1 MKQLATISKTS
12 VHAADTSVS
21 APQAKNPMDS
31 ADSQVNSSPAVTGKG
46 LVWDEETA
54 EAFETIRGVIAHE
67 LTKYGLQ
74 QHLEDVYQDTYFEAF
89 YSSATYDPSK
99 GELSVWFQ
107 GIARHV
113 ARMCVRRV
121 LRNDSRVLSLDEGLE
136 HGLDFVDD
144 QDCTNNSLET
154 EHILRALSLAVGH
167 HVAFERALVLAFRY
181 DGDTGAAAEFLGI
194 PRRTVQWSQQM
205 VRKSGVLIA
214 RALTVR
220 AAREEY
226 GKAHEPVTVGEL
238 MWCLPSEVDA
248 ADYVRLLGQVGSVD
262 KVSKADVMAV
272 TGLSRPEAGRYVS
285 EVVRMLSIARSVVE
299 TGTLAIAD
307 KEA

>member
-21 APQAKNPMDS
+21 AAQAKNPMDS

-54 EAFETIRGVIAHE
+54 AAFETIRGVIAHE

-74 QHLEDVYQDTYFEAF
+74 QHLEDVYQDTYLEAF
-89 YSSATYDPSK
+89 HSSATYDPSK
-99 GELSVWFQ
+99 GELSVWFR
-107 GIARHV
+107 GV
-113 ARMCVRRV
+113 AWTVVMRCIRKNLRREGRECSYEAHLEDAAGGV
-121 LRNDSRVLSLDEGLE
+121 DELE
-136 HGLDFVDD
+136 ETA
-144 QDCTNNSLET
+144 QT

-181 DGDTGAAAEFLGI
+181 DGDTGSAAEFLGI

-205 VRKSGVLIA
+205 VRKFGVVIA

-238 MWCLPSEVDA
+238 MWCLPQEVDA
-248 ADYVRLLGQVGSVD
+248 AKYAQLLGQAGSVE
-262 KVSKADVMAV
+262 KVSKADLMTV
-272 TGLSRPEAGRYVS
+272 TGLSGTAALQYAS

-299 TGTLAIAD
+299 TGTLAIAE

>member
-1 MKQLATISKTS
+1 
-12 VHAADTSVS
+12 
-21 APQAKNPMDS
+21 MDS

-54 EAFETIRGVIAHE
+54 AAFETIRGVIAHE

-74 QHLEDVYQDTYFEAF
+74 QHLEDVYQDTYLEAF
-89 YSSATYDPSK
+89 HSSATYDPSK
-99 GELSVWFQ
+99 GELSVWFR
-107 GIARHV
+107 GV
-113 ARMCVRRV
+113 AWTVVMRCIRKNLRREGRECSYEAHLEDAAGV
-121 LRNDSRVLSLDEGLE
+121 IDELE
-136 HGLDFVDD
+136 ETA
-144 QDCTNNSLET
+144 QT

-181 DGDTGAAAEFLGI
+181 DGDTGSAAEFLGI

-205 VRKSGVLIA
+205 VRKFGVVIA

-238 MWCLPSEVDA
+238 LWCLPQEVDA
-248 ADYVRLLGQVGSVD
+248 AGYVQLLGQAGSVD
-262 KVSKADVMAV
+262 KVSKADLMTV
-272 TGLSRPEAGRYVS
+272 TGLSGTAALQYAS

-299 TGTLAIAD
+299 TGTLAIAE

>member
-1 MKQLATISKTS
+1 MGLINSKQTA
-12 VHAADTSVS
+12 HAAASSVAAS
-21 APQAKNPMDS
+21 QAKNPTGS
-31 ADSQVNSSPAVTGKG
+31 ADSQVKSAVAPNEG
-46 LVWDEETA
+46 LVWNEATA
-54 EAFETIRGVIAHE
+54 AAFETIREVITYE
-67 LTKYGLQ
+67 LAKYGLCEYA
-74 QHLEDVYQDTYFEAF
+74 EDVYQDTYLAAF
-89 YSSATYDPSK
+89 HTPSRVGPSQ
-99 GELSVWFQ
+99 GELGAWFR

-121 LRNDSRVLSLDEGLE
+121 LRNDALVLSLDAEQD
-136 HGLDFVDD
+136 LDVEQ
-144 QDCTNNSLET
+144 QDLDVEQYQQL

-167 HVAFERALVLAFRY
+167 HVAFERALVLAFRH

-205 VRKSGVLIA
+205 VRKFGVVIA

-238 MWCLPSEVDA
+238 MWCLPQEVDA
-248 ADYVRLLGQVGSVD
+248 AGYVHLLGQVGSVK

-299 TGTLAIAD
+299 TGTLAIAE

>member
-1 MKQLATISKTS
+1 MGLVNSKQTA
-12 VHAADTSVS
+12 HAAASSV
-21 APQAKNPMDS
+21 AALQAKNPTDS
-31 ADSQVNSSPAVTGKG
+31 VDSQVKSAVALSEG
-46 LVWDEETA
+46 LVWDEATA
-54 EAFETIRGVIAHE
+54 EAFETIREVITYE
-67 LTKYGLQ
+67 LAKYDLCEYA
-74 QHLEDVYQDTYFEAF
+74 EDVYQDTYLAAF
-89 YSSATYDPSK
+89 HTPSRVGPSQ
-99 GELSVWFQ
+99 GELGAWFR

-121 LRNDSRVLSLDEGLE
+121 LRNDALVLSLDAEQD
-136 HGLDFVDD
+136 LDVEQ
-144 QDCTNNSLET
+144 QDLDVEQYQQL

-205 VRKSGVLIA
+205 VRKFGVVIA

-238 MWCLPSEVDA
+238 MWCLPQEVDA
-248 ADYVRLLGQVGSVD
+248 AGYVQLLGQAGSVE

-299 TGTLAIAD
+299 TGTLAIDD

>member
-1 MKQLATISKTS
+1 MGLVNSKQAA
-12 VHAADTSVS
+12 HAAASSVAAS
-21 APQAKNPMDS
+21 QAKNPTGS
-31 ADSQVNSSPAVTGKG
+31 VDSQVKSVVAASEG
-46 LVWDEETA
+46 LVWNEATA
-54 EAFETIRGVIAHE
+54 EAFETIREVITYE
-67 LTKYGLQ
+67 LAKYDLCEYA
-74 QHLEDVYQDTYFEAF
+74 EDVYQDTYLAAF
-89 YSSATYDPSK
+89 HTPSRVGPSQ
-99 GELSVWFQ
+99 GELGAWFR
-107 GIARHV
+107 GIARYV

-121 LRNDSRVLSLDEGLE
+121 LRNDALVLSLDAEQD
-136 HGLDFVDD
+136 LDVEQ
-144 QDCTNNSLET
+144 QDLDVEQYQQL

-205 VRKSGVLIA
+205 VRKFGVVIA

-238 MWCLPSEVDA
+238 LWCLPQEVDA
-248 ADYVRLLGQVGSVD
+248 AGYVQLLGQAGSVK

-299 TGTLAIAD
+299 TGTLAIAE

>member
-1 MKQLATISKTS
+1 MVLINSKQAA
-12 VHAADTSVS
+12 HAAASSVA
-21 APQAKNPMDS
+21 APQAKNPMDP
-31 ADSQVNSSPAVTGKG
+31 ADSQVKSAAATNEG
-46 LVWDEETA
+46 LVWNEETA

-74 QHLEDVYQDTYFEAF
+74 QHLEDVYQDTYLEAF

-154 EHILRALSLAVGH
+154 EHTLRALSLAVGH

-205 VRKSGVLIA
+205 VRKFGIVIA

-226 GKAHEPVTVGEL
+226 GKAHEPVPVGEL
-238 MWCLPSEVDA
+238 MWCLPQEVDA
-248 ADYVRLLGQVGSVD
+248 AGYVRLLGQAGSVK

-299 TGTLAIAD
+299 TGTLAIAE

>member
-21 APQAKNPMDS
+21 AAQAKNPMDS

-46 LVWDEETA
+46 LVWDEATA
-54 EAFETIRGVIAHE
+54 AAFETIRGVIAHE

-74 QHLEDVYQDTYFEAF
+74 QHLEDVYQDTYLEAF
-89 YSSATYDPSK
+89 HSSATYDPSK
-99 GELSVWFQ
+99 GELSVWFR
-107 GIARHV
+107 GV
-113 ARMCVRRV
+113 AWTVVMRCIRKNLRREGRECSYEAHLEDAV
-121 LRNDSRVLSLDEGLE
+121 GVVDELE
-136 HGLDFVDD
+136 ETA
-144 QDCTNNSLET
+144 QT
-154 EHILRALSLAVGH
+154 EHTLRALSLAVGH

-205 VRKSGVLIA
+205 VRKFGVVIA

-238 MWCLPSEVDA
+238 MWCLPQEVDA
-248 ADYVRLLGQVGSVD
+248 AKYAQLLGQAGSVE
-262 KVSKADVMAV
+262 KVSKADLMTL
-272 TGLSRPEAGRYVS
+272 TGLSGTAALQYAS

-299 TGTLAIAD
+299 TGTLAIAEE
-307 KEA
+307 EA

>member
-1 MKQLATISKTS
+1 MVLINSKQTA
-12 VHAADTSVS
+12 HAAASSVAVS
-21 APQAKNPMDS
+21 QAKNPTDS
-31 ADSQVNSSPAVTGKG
+31 ADSQVKSAAAPSEG
-46 LVWDEETA
+46 LVWNEETA
-54 EAFETIRGVIAHE
+54 AAFETIREVITYE
-67 LTKYGLQ
+67 LAKYDLCEYA
-74 QHLEDVYQDTYFEAF
+74 EDVYQDTYLAAF
-89 YSSATYDPSK
+89 HTPSRVGPSQ
-99 GELSVWFQ
+99 GELGAWFR

-121 LRNDSRVLSLDEGLE
+121 LRNDALVLSLDAEQD
-136 HGLDFVDD
+136 LDVEQ
-144 QDCTNNSLET
+144 QDLDVEQYQQL

-167 HVAFERALVLAFRY
+167 HVAFERALVLAFRH

-205 VRKSGVLIA
+205 VRKFGVVIA

-238 MWCLPSEVDA
+238 LWCLPQEVDA
-248 ADYVRLLGQVGSVD
+248 AGYVQLLGQVGSVK

-299 TGTLAIAD
+299 TGTLAIAE

>member
-1 MKQLATISKTS
+1 MGLVNSKQTA
-12 VHAADTSVS
+12 HAAASSV
-21 APQAKNPMDS
+21 AALQAKNPMSS
-31 ADSQVNSSPAVTGKG
+31 ADSQVKSSMAPNEG
-46 LVWDEETA
+46 LVWDEATA
-54 EAFETIRGVIAHE
+54 AAFETIQGVIAHE

-74 QHLEDVYQDTYFEAF
+74 QHIEDVYQDTYLEAF
-89 YSSATYDPSK
+89 HSSATYDPSK
-99 GELSVWFQ
+99 GELSVWFR

-121 LRNDSRVLSLDEGLE
+121 LRNDSQVLSLDEGLE

-194 PRRTVQWSQQM
+194 PRRTVQWSQQL
-205 VRKSGVLIA
+205 VRKFGVVIA

-220 AAREEY
+220 AAREEH

-238 MWCLPSEVDA
+238 LWCLPQEVDA
-248 ADYVRLLGQVGSVD
+248 AGYVQLLGQAGSVD
-262 KVSKADVMAV
+262 KVSKADLMTM
-272 TGLSRPEAGRYVS
+272 TGLSGTAALRYAS

-299 TGTLAIAD
+299 TGALAIAE

>member
-1 MKQLATISKTS
+1 MGLVNSKQTA
-12 VHAADTSVS
+12 HAAASSV
-21 APQAKNPMDS
+21 AALQAKNPTDS
-31 ADSQVNSSPAVTGKG
+31 VDSQVKSAVALNEG

-54 EAFETIRGVIAHE
+54 AAFETIRGVIAHE

-74 QHLEDVYQDTYFEAF
+74 QHLEDVYQDTYLEAF
-89 YSSATYDPSK
+89 HSSATYDPSK
-99 GELSVWFQ
+99 GELSVWFR

-194 PRRTVQWSQQM
+194 PRRTVQWSQQL
-205 VRKSGVLIA
+205 VRKFGVVIA
-214 RALTVR
+214 RALTMR

-238 MWCLPSEVDA
+238 LWCLPQEVDA
-248 ADYVRLLGQVGSVD
+248 AGYVQLLGQAGSVD
-262 KVSKADVMAV
+262 KVSKADLMTM
-272 TGLSRPEAGRYVS
+272 TGLSGTAALRYAS

-299 TGTLAIAD
+299 TGTLAIAE

>member
-1 MKQLATISKTS
+1 MVLINSKQAA
-12 VHAADTSVS
+12 HAAASSV
-21 APQAKNPMDS
+21 AALQAKNPMDS
-31 ADSQVNSSPAVTGKG
+31 ADSQVKSAVAPNEG
-46 LVWDEETA
+46 LVWDEATA
-54 EAFETIRGVIAHE
+54 EAFETIREVITYE
-67 LTKYGLQ
+67 LAKYDLCEYA
-74 QHLEDVYQDTYFEAF
+74 EDVYQDTYLAAF
-89 YSSATYDPSK
+89 HTPSRVGPSQ
-99 GELSVWFQ
+99 GELGAWFR
-107 GIARHV
+107 GIARYV

-121 LRNDSRVLSLDEGLE
+121 LRNDALVLSLDAEQD
-136 HGLDFVDD
+136 LDVEQ
-144 QDCTNNSLET
+144 QDLDVEQYQQL

-167 HVAFERALVLAFRY
+167 HVAFERALVLAFRH

-205 VRKSGVLIA
+205 VRKFGVVIA

-238 MWCLPSEVDA
+238 MWCLPQEVDA
-248 ADYVRLLGQVGSVD
+248 AGYVHLLGQVGSVK

-299 TGTLAIAD
+299 TGTLAIAE

>member
-1 MKQLATISKTS
+1 MGLINSKQAA
-12 VHAADTSVS
+12 HAAASSVAVS
-21 APQAKNPMDS
+21 QAKNPTDS
-31 ADSQVNSSPAVTGKG
+31 ADSQVKSAAAPSEG
-46 LVWDEETA
+46 LVWNEETA
-54 EAFETIRGVIAHE
+54 AAFETIRGVIAHE

-74 QHLEDVYQDTYFEAF
+74 QHLEDVYQDTYLAAF
-89 YSSATYDPSK
+89 HSSLTYNSSK
-99 GELSVWFQ
+99 GTLSAWFQ
-107 GIARHV
+107 GIARTV
-113 ARMCVRRV
+113 AKGCVQKN
-121 LRNDSRVLSLDEGLE
+121 LRKKDRECSYEAHLEDTAGGVDEIE
-136 HGLDFVDD
+136 ETA
-144 QDCTNNSLET
+144 QT
-154 EHILRALSLAVGH
+154 EHILQALSLAVGH

-205 VRKSGVLIA
+205 VRKFGVVIA

-238 MWCLPSEVDA
+238 LWCLPQEVDA
-248 ADYVRLLGQVGSVD
+248 AKYVLLLGQVGSVD

-272 TGLSRPEAGRYVS
+272 TGFSRPEAGRYVS
-285 EVVRMLSIARSVVE
+285 EVVRMLSIARSIVE
-299 TGTLAIAD
+299 SGTLAIAE

>member
-1 MKQLATISKTS
+1 MVLVNSKQAA
-12 VHAADTSVS
+12 HAAASSV
-21 APQAKNPMDS
+21 AALQAKNPMDP
-31 ADSQVNSSPAVTGKG
+31 ADSQVKSAVAASEG
-46 LVWDEETA
+46 LVWDEATA
-54 EAFETIRGVIAHE
+54 AAFETIREVITYE
-67 LTKYGLQ
+67 LAKYDLCEYA
-74 QHLEDVYQDTYFEAF
+74 EDVYQDTYLAAF
-89 YSSATYDPSK
+89 HTPSRVGPSR
-99 GELSVWFQ
+99 GELGDWFR
-107 GIARHV
+107 GIARYI

-121 LRNDSRVLSLDEGLE
+121 LRNDSRVQSLDEGLE

-205 VRKSGVLIA
+205 VRKFGVVIA

-238 MWCLPSEVDA
+238 LWCLPQEVDA
-248 ADYVRLLGQVGSVD
+248 AGYVQLLGQVGSVK

-299 TGTLAIAD
+299 TGTLAIAEE
-307 KEA
+307 EA

>member
-1 MKQLATISKTS
+1 MGLINSKQTA
-12 VHAADTSVS
+12 HAAASSV
-21 APQAKNPMDS
+21 AALQAKNPTDS
-31 ADSQVNSSPAVTGKG
+31 ADSQVKSAVALSEG
-46 LVWDEETA
+46 LVWDEATA

-167 HVAFERALVLAFRY
+167 HVAFERALVTAFRY
-181 DGDTGAAAEFLGI
+181 DGDTGSAAEFLGI

-205 VRKSGVLIA
+205 VRKFGVVIA

-238 MWCLPSEVDA
+238 MWCLPQEVDA
-248 ADYVRLLGQVGSVD
+248 AGYVQLLGQAGSVK

-299 TGTLAIAD
+299 TGTLATAE

>member
-1 MKQLATISKTS
+1 MKMGLVNSKQTA
-12 VHAADTSVS
+12 HAAASSV
-21 APQAKNPMDS
+21 AALQAKNPTDS
-31 ADSQVNSSPAVTGKG
+31 VDSQVKSAVALNEG
-46 LVWDEETA
+46 LVWDEATA
-54 EAFETIRGVIAHE
+54 EAFETIREVITYE
-67 LTKYGLQ
+67 LAKYDLCEYA
-74 QHLEDVYQDTYFEAF
+74 EDVYQDTYLAAF
-89 YSSATYDPSK
+89 HTPSRVGPSQ
-99 GELSVWFQ
+99 GELGAWFR

-121 LRNDSRVLSLDEGLE
+121 LRNDALVLSLDAEQD
-136 HGLDFVDD
+136 LDVEQ
-144 QDCTNNSLET
+144 QDLDVEQYQQL

-205 VRKSGVLIA
+205 VRKFGVVIA

-238 MWCLPSEVDA
+238 MWCLPQEVDA
-248 ADYVRLLGQVGSVD
+248 AGYVQLLGQAGSVE

-299 TGTLAIAD
+299 TGTLAIAE

>member
-1 MKQLATISKTS
+1 MR
-12 VHAADTSVS
+12 
-21 APQAKNPMDS
+21 
-31 ADSQVNSSPAVTGKG
+31 
-46 LVWDEETA
+46 VWDEATA
-54 EAFETIRGVIAHE
+54 AAFETIREVITYE
-67 LTKYGLQ
+67 LAKYDLCEYA
-74 QHLEDVYQDTYFEAF
+74 EDVYQDTYLAAF
-89 YSSATYDPSK
+89 HTPSRVGPSQ
-99 GELSVWFQ
+99 GELGAWFR

-121 LRNDSRVLSLDEGLE
+121 LRNDALVLSLDAEQD
-136 HGLDFVDD
+136 LDVGQ
-144 QDCTNNSLET
+144 QDLDVEQYQQL

-167 HVAFERALVLAFRY
+167 HVAFERALVLAFRH

-205 VRKSGVLIA
+205 VRKFGVVIA

-238 MWCLPSEVDA
+238 MWCLPQEVDA
-248 ADYVRLLGQVGSVD
+248 AGYVHLLGQVGSVK

-299 TGTLAIAD
+299 TGTLAIPE

>member
-1 MKQLATISKTS
+1 MVLINSKQTA
-12 VHAADTSVS
+12 HAAASSVAAS
-21 APQAKNPMDS
+21 QAKNPTDS
-31 ADSQVNSSPAVTGKG
+31 ADSQVKSAAAPNEG
-46 LVWDEETA
+46 LVWDEATA
-54 EAFETIRGVIAHE
+54 AAFETIRGVIAHE

-74 QHLEDVYQDTYFEAF
+74 QHLEDVYQDTYLEAF
-89 YSSATYDPSK
+89 HSSATYDPSK
-99 GELSVWFQ
+99 GELSVWFR

-194 PRRTVQWSQQM
+194 PRRTVQWSQQL
-205 VRKSGVLIA
+205 VRKFGVVIA

-238 MWCLPSEVDA
+238 LWCLPQEVDA
-248 ADYVRLLGQVGSVD
+248 AGYVQLLGQAGSVD
-262 KVSKADVMAV
+262 KVSKADLMTM
-272 TGLSRPEAGRYVS
+272 TGLSGTAALRYAS

-299 TGTLAIAD
+299 TGTLAIAE

>member
-1 MKQLATISKTS
+1 MGLVNSKQTA
-12 VHAADTSVS
+12 HAAASSV
-21 APQAKNPMDS
+21 AALQAKNPMSS
-31 ADSQVNSSPAVTGKG
+31 ADSQVKSSMAPNEG
-46 LVWDEETA
+46 LVWDEATA
-54 EAFETIRGVIAHE
+54 AAFETIQGVIAHE

-74 QHLEDVYQDTYFEAF
+74 QHIEDVYQDTYLEAF
-89 YSSATYDPSK
+89 HSSATYDPSK
-99 GELSVWFQ
+99 GELSVWFR

-121 LRNDSRVLSLDEGLE
+121 LRNDSQVLSLDEGLE

-194 PRRTVQWSQQM
+194 PRRTVQWSQQL
-205 VRKSGVLIA
+205 VRKFGVVIA

-220 AAREEY
+220 AAREEH

-238 MWCLPSEVDA
+238 LWCLPQEVDA
-248 ADYVRLLGQVGSVD
+248 AGYVQLLGQAGSVD
-262 KVSKADVMAV
+262 KVSKADLMTM
-272 TGLSRPEAGRYVS
+272 TGLSGTAALRYAS

-299 TGTLAIAD
+299 TGALAIAD

>member
-1 MKQLATISKTS
+1 M
-12 VHAADTSVS
+12 
-21 APQAKNPMDS
+21 APNE
-31 ADSQVNSSPAVTGKG
+31 G
-46 LVWDEETA
+46 LVWDEETSA
-54 EAFETIRGVIAHE
+54 AFETIRGVIAHE

-74 QHLEDVYQDTYFEAF
+74 QHLEDVYQDTYLAAF
-89 YSSATYDPSK
+89 HSSLTYNPSK
-99 GELSVWFQ
+99 GTLSAWFQ
-107 GIARHV
+107 GIARTV
-113 ARMCVRRV
+113 AKGCVQKN
-121 LRNDSRVLSLDEGLE
+121 LRKKDRECSYEAHLEDAAGVVDELE
-136 HGLDFVDD
+136 ETA
-144 QDCTNNSLET
+144 QT

-238 MWCLPSEVDA
+238 MWCLPQEVDA
-248 ADYVRLLGQVGSVD
+248 AGYVRLLGQVGSVK

-299 TGTLAIAD
+299 TGTLAIAEE
-307 KEA
+307 EA

>member
-21 APQAKNPMDS
+21 AAQAKNPMDP
-31 ADSQVNSSPAVTGKG
+31 ADSQVKSAVAPSEG
-46 LVWDEETA
+46 LVWDEATA
-54 EAFETIRGVIAHE
+54 AAFETIREVITYE
-67 LTKYGLQ
+67 LAKYDLCEYA
-74 QHLEDVYQDTYFEAF
+74 EDVYQDTYFEAF
-89 YSSATYDPSK
+89 HSSATYDPLK
-99 GELSVWFQ
+99 GELSVWFR

-154 EHILRALSLAVGH
+154 EHTLRTLSLAVGH
-167 HVAFERALVLAFRY
+167 HAAFERALVTAFRH

-205 VRKSGVLIA
+205 VRKFGIVIA

-220 AAREEY
+220 TAREEY

-238 MWCLPSEVDA
+238 LWCLPQEVDA
-248 ADYVRLLGQVGSVD
+248 AGYVRLLGQAGSVK

-285 EVVRMLSIARSVVE
+285 EVLRMLSIARSVVE
-299 TGTLAIAD
+299 TGTLAIAE

>member
-1 MKQLATISKTS
+1 MKMGLVNSKQAA
-12 VHAADTSVS
+12 HAAASSV
-21 APQAKNPMDS
+21 AALQAKNPTGS
-31 ADSQVNSSPAVTGKG
+31 ADSQVKSAVALSEG
-46 LVWDEETA
+46 LVWDEATA
-54 EAFETIRGVIAHE
+54 EAFETIREVITYE
-67 LTKYGLQ
+67 LAKYDLCEYA
-74 QHLEDVYQDTYFEAF
+74 EDVYQDTYLAAF
-89 YSSATYDPSK
+89 HTPSRVGPSQ
-99 GELSVWFQ
+99 GELGAWFR
-107 GIARHV
+107 GIARYV

-121 LRNDSRVLSLDEGLE
+121 LRNDALVLSLDAEQD
-136 HGLDFVDD
+136 LDVEQ
-144 QDCTNNSLET
+144 QDLDVEQYQQL

-205 VRKSGVLIA
+205 VRKFGVVIA

-238 MWCLPSEVDA
+238 LWCLPPEVDA
-248 ADYVRLLGQVGSVD
+248 GRWVQLLGQVGSVD
-262 KVSKADVMAV
+262 KVSKADLMTV
-272 TGLSRPEAGRYVS
+272 TGLSGTAALQYAS

-299 TGTLAIAD
+299 TGTLAIAEE
-307 KEA
+307 EA

>member
-1 MKQLATISKTS
+1 MGLVNSKQTA
-12 VHAADTSVS
+12 HAAASSV
-21 APQAKNPMDS
+21 AALQAKNPMSS
-31 ADSQVNSSPAVTGKG
+31 ADSQVKSSMAPNEG
-46 LVWDEETA
+46 LVWDEATA
-54 EAFETIRGVIAHE
+54 AAFETIQGVIAHE

-74 QHLEDVYQDTYFEAF
+74 QHIEDVYQDTYLEAF
-89 YSSATYDPSK
+89 HSSATYDPSK
-99 GELSVWFQ
+99 GELSVWFR

-121 LRNDSRVLSLDEGLE
+121 LRNDSQVLSLDEGLE

-194 PRRTVQWSQQM
+194 PRRTVQWSQQL
-205 VRKSGVLIA
+205 VRKFGVVIA

-220 AAREEY
+220 AAREEH

-238 MWCLPSEVDA
+238 LWCLPQEVDA
-248 ADYVRLLGQVGSVD
+248 AGYVQLLGQVGSVD
-262 KVSKADVMAV
+262 KVSKADLMAV
-272 TGLSRPEAGRYVS
+272 TGLSGTAALRYAS

-299 TGTLAIAD
+299 TGALAIAE

>member
-1 MKQLATISKTS
+1 MGLVNSKQTA
-12 VHAADTSVS
+12 HAAASSV
-21 APQAKNPMDS
+21 AALQAKNPTGS
-31 ADSQVNSSPAVTGKG
+31 ADSQVKSAVAPSEG
-46 LVWDEETA
+46 LVWDEATA
-54 EAFETIRGVIAHE
+54 EAFETIREVITYE
-67 LTKYGLQ
+67 LAKYDLCEYA
-74 QHLEDVYQDTYFEAF
+74 EDVYQDTYLAAF
-89 YSSATYDPSK
+89 NTSSGPRNNN
-99 GELSVWFQ
+99 LSAWF
-107 GIARHV
+107 RSV
-113 ARMCVRRV
+113 ARNVTGEYIRQV
-121 LRNDSRVLSLDEGLE
+121 LNHGSCGRFQSLDEGLE

-154 EHILRALSLAVGH
+154 EYILRALSLAVGH

-181 DGDTGAAAEFLGI
+181 DGDTGAAAEFLGS

-205 VRKSGVLIA
+205 VRKFGVVIA

-238 MWCLPSEVDA
+238 MWCLPQEVEA
-248 ADYVRLLGQVGSVD
+248 AGYVRLLGQVGSVK

>member
-1 MKQLATISKTS
+1 MGLVNSKQTA
-12 VHAADTSVS
+12 HAAASSVAAS
-21 APQAKNPMDS
+21 QAKNPMDS
-31 ADSQVNSSPAVTGKG
+31 VDSQVKSAVAPSEG
-46 LVWDEETA
+46 LVWNEATA
-54 EAFETIRGVIAHE
+54 EAFETIREVITYE
-67 LTKYGLQ
+67 LAKYGLCEYA
-74 QHLEDVYQDTYFEAF
+74 EDVYQDTYLAAF
-89 YSSATYDPSK
+89 HTPSRVGPSQ
-99 GELSVWFQ
+99 GELGAWFR
-107 GIARHV
+107 GIARYV

-121 LRNDSRVLSLDEGLE
+121 LRNDALVLSLDAEQD
-136 HGLDFVDD
+136 LDVEQ
-144 QDCTNNSLET
+144 QDLDVEQYQQL

-205 VRKSGVLIA
+205 VRKFGVVIA

-238 MWCLPSEVDA
+238 MWCLPQEVDA
-248 ADYVRLLGQVGSVD
+248 DRYVQLLGQVGSVK

-299 TGTLAIAD
+299 TGTITTSEVGD
-307 KEA
+307 VNYV

>member
-1 MKQLATISKTS
+1 MGLINSKQAA
-12 VHAADTSVS
+12 HAAASSV
-21 APQAKNPMDS
+21 AALQAKNPMDS
-31 ADSQVNSSPAVTGKG
+31 ADSQVKSAVAPSEG
-46 LVWDEETA
+46 LVWDEATA

-67 LTKYGLQ
+67 LAKYDLYEYA
-74 QHLEDVYQDTYFEAF
+74 EDVYQDTYLAAF
-89 YSSATYDPSK
+89 HTSSGPRNNN
-99 GELSVWFQ
+99 LSAWF
-107 GIARHV
+107 RSV
-113 ARMCVRRV
+113 ARNVTGEYIRQV
-121 LRNDSRVLSLDEGLE
+121 LNHGSCERFQSLDEGLE

-167 HVAFERALVLAFRY
+167 HVAFERALVTAFRH

-194 PRRTVQWSQQM
+194 PRRTVQWSQQL
-205 VRKSGVLIA
+205 VRKFGIVIA

-220 AAREEY
+220 TAREEY

-238 MWCLPSEVDA
+238 LWCLPPEVDA
-248 ADYVRLLGQVGSVD
+248 AAYVQLLGQAGSVK

-299 TGTLAIAD
+299 TGTLAIAE
-307 KEA
+307 KEEA

>member
-1 MKQLATISKTS
+1 MKMGLINSKQTA
-12 VHAADTSVS
+12 HAAASSVAAS
-21 APQAKNPMDS
+21 QAKNPTGS
-31 ADSQVNSSPAVTGKG
+31 ADSQVKSAVAPNEG
-46 LVWDEETA
+46 LVWNEATA
-54 EAFETIRGVIAHE
+54 AAFETIREVITYE
-67 LTKYGLQ
+67 LAKYDLCEYA
-74 QHLEDVYQDTYFEAF
+74 EDVYQDTYLAAF
-89 YSSATYDPSK
+89 HTPSRVGPSQ
-99 GELSVWFQ
+99 GELGAWFR

-121 LRNDSRVLSLDEGLE
+121 LRNDALVLSLDAEQD
-136 HGLDFVDD
+136 LDVEQ
-144 QDCTNNSLET
+144 QDLDVEQYQQL

-167 HVAFERALVLAFRY
+167 HVAFERALVLAFRH

-205 VRKSGVLIA
+205 VRKFGVVIA

-238 MWCLPSEVDA
+238 MWCLPQEVA
-248 ADYVRLLGQVGSVD
+248 AAGYVRLLGQVGSVK

-299 TGTLAIAD
+299 TGTLAIAE

>member
-1 MKQLATISKTS
+1 MG
-12 VHAADTSVS
+12 
-21 APQAKNPMDS
+21 S
-31 ADSQVNSSPAVTGKG
+31 ADSQVKSAVALSEG
-46 LVWDEETA
+46 LVWDEATA
-54 EAFETIRGVIAHE
+54 AAFETIRGVIAHE

-74 QHLEDVYQDTYFEAF
+74 QHLEDVYQDTYLEAF
-89 YSSATYDPSK
+89 HSSATYDPSK
-99 GELSVWFQ
+99 GELSVWFR

-194 PRRTVQWSQQM
+194 PRRTVQWSQQL
-205 VRKSGVLIA
+205 VRQFGVVIA

-238 MWCLPSEVDA
+238 LWCLPQEVDA
-248 ADYVRLLGQVGSVD
+248 AGYVQLLGQAGSVD
-262 KVSKADVMAV
+262 KVSKADLMTM
-272 TGLSRPEAGRYVS
+272 TGLSGTAALRYAS

-299 TGTLAIAD
+299 TGTLAIAE

>member
-1 MKQLATISKTS
+1 MGLINSKQTA
-12 VHAADTSVS
+12 HAAASSVAAS
-21 APQAKNPMDS
+21 QAKNPTDS
-31 ADSQVNSSPAVTGKG
+31 ADSQVKSAVAPNEG
-46 LVWDEETA
+46 LVWNEATA
-54 EAFETIRGVIAHE
+54 AAFETIRGVITYE
-67 LTKYGLQ
+67 LAKYDLCEYA
-74 QHLEDVYQDTYFEAF
+74 EDVYQDTYLAAF
-89 YSSATYDPSK
+89 HTPSRVGPSQ
-99 GELSVWFQ
+99 GELGAWFR

-121 LRNDSRVLSLDEGLE
+121 LRNDALVLSLDAEQD
-136 HGLDFVDD
+136 LDVEQ
-144 QDCTNNSLET
+144 QDLDVEQYQQL

-205 VRKSGVLIA
+205 VRKFGVVIA

-238 MWCLPSEVDA
+238 MWCLPQEVDA
-248 ADYVRLLGQVGSVD
+248 AGYVRLLGQVGSVK

-299 TGTLAIAD
+299 TGTLAIAE

>member
-1 MKQLATISKTS
+1 MGLVNSKQTA
-12 VHAADTSVS
+12 HAAASSV
-21 APQAKNPMDS
+21 AALQAKNPMSS
-31 ADSQVNSSPAVTGKG
+31 ADSQVKSSMAPNEG
-46 LVWDEETA
+46 LVWDETTA
-54 EAFETIRGVIAHE
+54 AAFETIQGVIAHE

-74 QHLEDVYQDTYFEAF
+74 QHIEDVYQDTYLEAF
-89 YSSATYDPSK
+89 HSSATYDPSK
-99 GELSVWFQ
+99 GELSVWFR

-121 LRNDSRVLSLDEGLE
+121 LRNDSQVLSLDEGLE

-194 PRRTVQWSQQM
+194 PRRTVQWSQQL
-205 VRKSGVLIA
+205 VRKFGVVIA

-220 AAREEY
+220 AAREEH

-238 MWCLPSEVDA
+238 LWCLPQEVDA
-248 ADYVRLLGQVGSVD
+248 AGYVQLLGQAGSVD
-262 KVSKADVMAV
+262 KVSKADLMTM
-272 TGLSRPEAGRYVS
+272 TGLSGTAALRYAS

-299 TGTLAIAD
+299 TGALAIAE

>member
-1 MKQLATISKTS
+1 MVLINSKQAA
-12 VHAADTSVS
+12 HAAASSV
-21 APQAKNPMDS
+21 AALQAKNPMDS
-31 ADSQVNSSPAVTGKG
+31 ADSQVKSAVAASEG
-46 LVWDEETA
+46 LVWDEATA
-54 EAFETIRGVIAHE
+54 EAFETIREVITYE
-67 LTKYGLQ
+67 LAKYDLCEYA
-74 QHLEDVYQDTYFEAF
+74 EDVYQDTYLAAF
-89 YSSATYDPSK
+89 HTPSRVGPSQ
-99 GELSVWFQ
+99 GELGAWFR
-107 GIARHV
+107 GIARYV

-121 LRNDSRVLSLDEGLE
+121 LRNDALVLSLDAEQD
-136 HGLDFVDD
+136 LDVEQ
-144 QDCTNNSLET
+144 QDLDVEQYQQL

-167 HVAFERALVLAFRY
+167 HVAFERALVLAFRH

-205 VRKSGVLIA
+205 VRKFGAVIA

-238 MWCLPSEVDA
+238 LWCLPQEVDA
-248 ADYVRLLGQVGSVD
+248 AGYVQLLGQAGSVK
-262 KVSKADVMAV
+262 KVSKADLMTV
-272 TGLSRPEAGRYVS
+272 TGLSGTAALQYAS

-299 TGTLAIAD
+299 TGTLATAE

>member
-1 MKQLATISKTS
+1 MGLVNSKQTA
-12 VHAADTSVS
+12 HAAASSV
-21 APQAKNPMDS
+21 AALQAKNPMSS
-31 ADSQVNSSPAVTGKG
+31 ADSQVKSSMAPNEG
-46 LVWDEETA
+46 LVWDEATA
-54 EAFETIRGVIAHE
+54 AAFETIQGVIAHE

-74 QHLEDVYQDTYFEAF
+74 QHIEDVYQDTYLEAF
-89 YSSATYDPSK
+89 HSSATYDPSK
-99 GELSVWFQ
+99 GELSVWFR

-121 LRNDSRVLSLDEGLE
+121 LRNDSQVLSLDEGLE

-194 PRRTVQWSQQM
+194 PRRTVQWSQQL
-205 VRKSGVLIA
+205 VRKFGVVIA

-220 AAREEY
+220 AAREEH

-238 MWCLPSEVDA
+238 LWCLPQEVDA
-248 ADYVRLLGQVGSVD
+248 AGYVQLLGQAGSVD
-262 KVSKADVMAV
+262 KVSKADLMAV
-272 TGLSRPEAGRYVS
+272 TGLSGTAALRYAS

-299 TGTLAIAD
+299 TGALAIAE

>member
-1 MKQLATISKTS
+1 MGLVNSKQAA
-12 VHAADTSVS
+12 HAAASSV
-21 APQAKNPMDS
+21 AALQAKNPMDS
-31 ADSQVNSSPAVTGKG
+31 ADSQVKSVVALSEG
-46 LVWDEETA
+46 LVWNEATA
-54 EAFETIRGVIAHE
+54 EAFETIREVITYE
-67 LTKYGLQ
+67 LAKYDLCEYA
-74 QHLEDVYQDTYFEAF
+74 EDVYQDTYLAAF
-89 YSSATYDPSK
+89 HTPSRVGPSQ
-99 GELSVWFQ
+99 GELGAWFR
-107 GIARHV
+107 GIARYV

-121 LRNDSRVLSLDEGLE
+121 LRNDALVLSLDAEQD
-136 HGLDFVDD
+136 LDVEQ
-144 QDCTNNSLET
+144 QDLDVEQYQQL

-167 HVAFERALVLAFRY
+167 HVAFERALVTAFRY

-205 VRKSGVLIA
+205 VRKFGVVIA

-238 MWCLPSEVDA
+238 LWCLPQEVDA
-248 ADYVRLLGQVGSVD
+248 AGYVQLLGQVGSVK

-299 TGTLAIAD
+299 TGTLAIAEE
-307 KEA
+307 EA

>member
-1 MKQLATISKTS
+1 MVLINSKQTA
-12 VHAADTSVS
+12 HAAASSVAAS
-21 APQAKNPMDS
+21 QAKNPTGS
-31 ADSQVNSSPAVTGKG
+31 ADSQVKSVVAPNEG
-46 LVWDEETA
+46 LVWDEATA
-54 EAFETIRGVIAHE
+54 EAFETIREVITYE
-67 LTKYGLQ
+67 LAKYDLCEYA
-74 QHLEDVYQDTYFEAF
+74 EDVYQDTYLAAF
-89 YSSATYDPSK
+89 HTPSRVGPSQ
-99 GELSVWFQ
+99 GELGAWFR
-107 GIARHV
+107 GIARYV

-121 LRNDSRVLSLDEGLE
+121 LRNDALVLSLDAEQD
-136 HGLDFVDD
+136 LDVEQ
-144 QDCTNNSLET
+144 QDLDVEQYQQL

-205 VRKSGVLIA
+205 VRKFGVVIA

-238 MWCLPSEVDA
+238 LWCLPQEVDA
-248 ADYVRLLGQVGSVD
+248 TVYMQLLGQAGSVK
-262 KVSKADVMAV
+262 KVSKADLMTV
-272 TGLSRPEAGRYVS
+272 TGLSGTAALQYAS
-285 EVVRMLSIARSVVE
+285 EMVRMLSIARSVVE
-299 TGTLAIAD
+299 TGTLATAE

>member
-1 MKQLATISKTS
+1 MGLINSKQTA
-12 VHAADTSVS
+12 HAAASSV
-21 APQAKNPMDS
+21 AALQAKNPMGS
-31 ADSQVNSSPAVTGKG
+31 ADSQVKSAAAPSEG
-46 LVWDEETA
+46 LVWNEETA
-54 EAFETIRGVIAHE
+54 AAFETIRGVIAHE

-74 QHLEDVYQDTYFEAF
+74 QHLEDVYQDTYLEAF
-89 YSSATYDPSK
+89 HSSATYDPSK
-99 GELSVWFQ
+99 GELSVWFL

-121 LRNDSRVLSLDEGLE
+121 LRNDSQVLSLDEGLE

-194 PRRTVQWSQQM
+194 PRRTVQWSQQL
-205 VRKSGVLIA
+205 VRKFGVVIA

-220 AAREEY
+220 AAREEH

-238 MWCLPSEVDA
+238 LWCLPQEVDA
-248 ADYVRLLGQVGSVD
+248 AGYVQLLGQAGSVD
-262 KVSKADVMAV
+262 KVSKADLMTM
-272 TGLSRPEAGRYVS
+272 TGLSGTAALRYAS

-299 TGTLAIAD
+299 TGALAIAE